1 MCFICC
7 SGFELKNTCIF
18 CHFGLKL
25 VLYVLRIFLWNVQI
39 GRPAFDEFLKK
50 YIATFKFKSID
61 TETFLDFLK
70 ANIPGIEN
78 QIDLVLW
85 TEGTGIPSDA
95 YEPDSSVYKTIVS
108 LANEFVNGRMP
119 GEDEIAEWQG
129 QEWELYLD
137 NLPKSVEASQVYYF
151 HNFLVTFLFP
161 L

>member
-1 MCFICC
+1 M
-7 SGFELKNTCIF
+7 
-18 CHFGLKL
+18 
-25 VLYVLRIFLWNVQI
+25 RNVQI

-78 QIDLVLW
+78 KIDLVLW

-95 YEPDSSVYKTIVS
+95 FEPDSSVYKTIVS
-108 LANEFVNGRMP
+108 LANESVNGRMP
-119 GEDEIAEWQG
+119 REDEIAEWQG

-137 NLPKSVEASQVYYF
+137 NLPKSIEASQVYCF
-151 HNFLVTFLFP
+151 HNFVVTFLFLP
-161 L
+161 

>member
-1 MCFICC
+1 VFYLL

-119 GEDEIAEWQG
+119 GEGEIAEWQG

>member
-1 MCFICC
+1 VFYLL

>member
-151 HNFLVTFLFP
+151 HNFLLTFLFP

>member
-1 MCFICC
+1 
-7 SGFELKNTCIF
+7 
-18 CHFGLKL
+18 
-25 VLYVLRIFLWNVQI
+25 LWNVQI
-39 GRPAFDEFLKK
+39 ERPAFDEFLKK